1 VTEIRFQFALK
12 DAKAVADRA
21 KAIEEAC
28 REYVAERSSVPP
40 KP

>member
-12 DAKAVADRA
+12 DAKAVAERA
-21 KAIEEAC
+21 EAIEQAC
-28 REYVAERSSVPP
+28 RDYVAERSSIPP